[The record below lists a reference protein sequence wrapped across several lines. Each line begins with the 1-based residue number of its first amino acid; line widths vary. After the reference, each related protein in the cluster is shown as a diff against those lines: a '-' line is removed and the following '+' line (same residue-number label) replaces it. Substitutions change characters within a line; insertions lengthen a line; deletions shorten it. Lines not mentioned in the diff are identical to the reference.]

1 MDLKDP
7 HSLTCEHRV
16 DGESQSRIERSVDSQ
31 MSNRED
37 SLAVSGNGECK
48 LTTGSNDRCSIA
60 EEVVN
65 EIDKIINVA
74 PSASLT
80 DSDSIKVVPCKNA
93 VQNDEKARERNLL
106 EMKREIPQVGRSRRF
121 RYKFR
126 SSFSFLEHPARG
138 TKEKLRTYLIRDAVG
153 FD

>member
-7 HSLTCEHRV
+7 HSLTCVQRV

-37 SLAVSGNGECK
+37 SLAVSGNGEYK
-48 LTTGSNDRCSIA
+48 PAAGSSDRCSIA
-60 EEVVN
+60 EEVAN
-65 EIDKIINVA
+65 EVDKVVNVA

-93 VQNDEKARERNLL
+93 VQSDEKARERNLL
-106 EMKREIPQVGRSRRF
+106 ETKREIPQVGRARRV

-126 SSFSFLEHPARG
+126 NSFPFLKHPARG
-138 TKEKLRTYLIRDAVG
+138 TKERLRTYLIRDAVG